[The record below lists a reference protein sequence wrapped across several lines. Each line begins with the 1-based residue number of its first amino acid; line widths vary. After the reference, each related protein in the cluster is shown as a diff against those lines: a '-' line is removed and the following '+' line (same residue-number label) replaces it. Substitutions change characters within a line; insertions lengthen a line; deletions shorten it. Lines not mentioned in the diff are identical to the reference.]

1 LQPPTNL
8 KRLNIFLD
16 HKSPTRMFKECVFLS
31 SKKGASLNGII
42 VARAF
47 DLEKYAF
54 AAGINFAKESLG

>member
-1 LQPPTNL
+1 
-8 KRLNIFLD
+8 
-16 HKSPTRMFKECVFLS
+16 MFKECLFQS

-47 DLEKYAF
+47 DFEKYAF